1 MVNRHEA
8 IESLRP
14 ATVIDLDGTYVRC
27 STLKAYMLHGLRYLV
42 SKGRLIKASR
52 VATLLSLYALGRI
65 SHVEMKFKCLAL
77 IPRDEKMLRSFG
89 AKMRAKINP
98 AVVKLVTRNIADGHK
113 ILLATASPDFYIPY
127 IWDGEFVATAADN
140 NPGFTECRG
149 NNKLAAV
156 NKWLEQNGCR
166 LDTVITD
173 HHDDAPLIAANAD
186 GTNILVE
193 PKKKTLNFFR
203 EFEPAHFLLI
213 DELDK

>member
-1 MVNRHEA
+1 MVNRHEE
-8 IESLRP
+8 ITGIRP
-14 ATVIDLDGTYVRC
+14 ATIIDLDGTYVRC

-98 AVVKLVTRNIADGHK
+98 AVSKLIEKRLADGHK
-113 ILLATASPDFYIPY
+113 VLLATASPDFYIPY
-127 IWDGEFVATAADN
+127 IGAGEFVATAADN
-140 NPGFTECRG
+140 NPNWTECRG
-149 NNKLAAV
+149 ENKLATV
-156 NKWLEQNGCR
+156 NKWLSANGCR

-173 HHDDAPLIAANAD
+173 HHDDAPLMVANKN
-186 GTNILVE
+186 GVNVLVS
-193 PKKKTLNFFR
+193 PKPATLDFLR
-203 EFEPAHFLLI
+203 EFKPAHFLLI
-213 DELDK
+213 DEFDK

>member
-1 MVNRHEA
+1 MQ
-8 IESLRP
+8 P
-14 ATVIDLDGTYVRC
+14 ATIIDLDGTYVRC

-52 VATLLSLYALGRI
+52 VAMLLSLYALGRI

-89 AKMRAKINP
+89 ANMRAKINP
-98 AVVKLVTRNIADGHK
+98 AVVKLVTKNIADGHK

-127 IWDGEFVATAADN
+127 IWDGEFVATATDN
-140 NPGFTECRG
+140 NPDCTECRG
-149 NNKLAAV
+149 ENKLAAV
-156 NKWLEQNGCR
+156 NKWLSKNDCR

-173 HHDDAPLIAANAD
+173 HHDDAPLIADNAN

-193 PKKKTLNFFR
+193 PKKTTLNFFR

>member
-1 MVNRHEA
+1 MVNRHEE
-8 IESLRP
+8 IERLRA

-89 AKMRAKINP
+89 AKIRTKINP
-98 AVVKLVTRNIADGHK
+98 AVVKLVTKNIADGHK

-127 IWDGEFVATAADN
+127 IWDGDFVATAADN

-193 PKKKTLNFFR
+193 PDKTTLDFFR